1 MLGARKVKTQKAAI
15 IFEPQQAA
23 GFFGGLAGAVN
34 GDLVH
39 KKSSFLARL
48 LGKRIASGQVTLADD
63 ATLSGGLATRL
74 DVTYD
79 DLDDLQ
85 VGIEALLALRDD
97 ADELVVSLSAADGVL
112 HASLGP
118 FPPEKVHAADSDRG
132 LDLRRVLETVCDTH
146 EVDERDGGA
155 WVELTKRIA
164 NAEPVA

>member
-1 MLGARKVKTQKAAI
+1 VTTEEIRLVIPAEEDFRPIAHLVT
-15 IFEPQQAA
+15 
-23 GFFGGLAGAVN
+23 GGLAM
-34 GDLVH
+34 
-39 KKSSFLARL
+39 
-48 LGKRIASGQVTLADD
+48 
-63 ATLSGGLATRL
+63 RL

-97 ADELVVSLSAADGVL
+97 MDELVLALSVEEGVL

-118 FPPEKVHAADSDRG
+118 FPAEKVQAGESDGG

-146 EVDERDGGA
+146 EVEERDGGA

-164 NAEPVA
+164 SGASAA

>member
-1 MLGARKVKTQKAAI
+1 MTTEEIRLVIPAEEDFRPIAHLVT
-15 IFEPQQAA
+15 
-23 GFFGGLAGAVN
+23 GGLAM
-34 GDLVH
+34 
-39 KKSSFLARL
+39 
-48 LGKRIASGQVTLADD
+48 
-63 ATLSGGLATRL
+63 RL

-97 ADELVVSLSAADGVL
+97 AGELVLSLSVDDGVL

-118 FPPEKVHAADSDRG
+118 FPADRVQAGESDGG

-155 WVELTKRIA
+155 WVELTKRVGSPA
-164 NAEPVA
+164 GASG